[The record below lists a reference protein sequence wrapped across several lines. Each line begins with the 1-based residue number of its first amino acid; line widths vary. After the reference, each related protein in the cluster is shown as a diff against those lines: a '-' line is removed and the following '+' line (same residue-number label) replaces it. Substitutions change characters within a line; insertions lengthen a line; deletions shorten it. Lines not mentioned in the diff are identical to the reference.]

1 MFERSRFSQACAQA
15 PTGRRLRAVDATTVQ
30 EPGAT
35 GTSWRVHYCIGIP
48 DMRCDFYQIS
58 DVKGGESYKRL
69 CVERSDVILADRGYC
84 HREGVAHTMDQ
95 NAEVIV
101 RLNSTSFPLLHGQD
115 NEKAFDMLLHLR
127 ELKTG
132 QAGEWPVG
140 FKVKSKVYNGR
151 LCAMRKSAVA
161 AEIAKKKAIN
171 EAKKKQRAIRAETLE
186 FAEYVFIFTNV
197 GEKILNVS
205 EVLELYRAR
214 WQIEL
219 CFKRFKSL
227 LSLGHLPKKTDTS
240 ARAWIEGKLLAV
252 MLIEQLVD
260 EADFFSP
267 WGFRISS

>member
-1 MFERSRFSQACAQA
+1 
-15 PTGRRLRAVDATTVQ
+15 
-30 EPGAT
+30 
-35 GTSWRVHYCIGIP
+35 
-48 DMRCDFYQIS
+48 
-58 DVKGGESYKRL
+58 
-69 CVERSDVILADRGYC
+69 
-84 HREGVAHTMDQ
+84 
-95 NAEVIV
+95 
-101 RLNSTSFPLLHGQD
+101 
-115 NEKAFDMLLHLR
+115 
-127 ELKTG
+127 
-132 QAGEWPVG
+132 
-140 FKVKSKVYNGR
+140 
-151 LCAMRKSAVA
+151 MRKSAVA

-260 EADFFSP
+260 EANFFPLGDSESL
-267 WGFRISS
+267 RRSH